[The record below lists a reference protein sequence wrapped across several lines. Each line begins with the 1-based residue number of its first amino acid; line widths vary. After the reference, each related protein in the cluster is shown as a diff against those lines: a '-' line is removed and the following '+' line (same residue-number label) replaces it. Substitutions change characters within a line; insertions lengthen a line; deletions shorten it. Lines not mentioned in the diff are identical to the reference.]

1 MAKNVTYEINLVSS
15 AANKAA
21 LKGLEDAVVGSIAR
35 IEAVLGRVGAAA
47 NRASQL
53 VGVGGPSLGSGL
65 AVGGSGSS
73 MPDYSK
79 QLEALDRFKRETES
93 RFSEAGKSAR
103 EKFKESL
110 GGLDEELLKAGEEAG
125 RKYEEGFNRGRGR
138 VQPESLPVIPP
149 SDVPPAPTE
158 LPRESPSLPGG
169 GPSLPDDNALDNLGK
184 LVDKL
189 GETRDAA
196 DETKAKLGANFREIA
211 GSADQT
217 AGAIGKLAGGLAFLF
232 ADSEDAKKLVQYI
245 LLVKGGI
252 DTVVGTVQAASGV
265 AKFFSLLGERAELKT
280 KSQKL
285 DTEATDAARDA
296 TSAYVKWLQAEGKTL
311 EEVTAGNQKHA
322 EMLRR
327 VAAEADKAAKS
338 SRELGD
344 AQDDTD
350 DGTDRPR
357 RGRGSGRRRGFGK
370 GKAGML
376 AGLAGMFGGRA
387 RDAVGDAADNA
398 LGSGASGIVETGLD
412 NIGSMKNLGRVGRV
426 AAPVASA
433 LALGKLGFDVAAGGG
448 TIDPNSGSGKVLGA
462 VGSSGIGGSV
472 DRFLGLD
479 TPAANLTKSFE
490 DLERATKRYQAAQE
504 QATQQQLSFQLSMID
519 RRGANEVS
527 DFQNDASARVRA
539 MQVGNRDMTA
549 TGAVSADQVDIA
561 KQLNEQLKFIRENEG
576 NLRGDTEAYVESL
589 GRAEAQYGKLIES
602 QNAMIS
608 AVKSEAA
615 ERERLNNQSISA
627 AEKRM
632 GLIEKERDIFRS
644 AEEKVAAAAQRFAE
658 LSKADQAATL
668 QAQQTAQQG
677 GQLTKRQ
684 RQLLDST
691 GLGEE
696 QEVVKRQRM
705 AEAAQA
711 GFFENFGGF
720 ERGQMQGSV
729 GRQVAIGDL
738 QNRANAINDTMDPRQ
753 REAALRELNNQ
764 QEQLGLAQSQASRM
778 RPGGQDR
785 VDRNFDA
792 QAQEARVEIANRQEI
807 NIQVQMDVEQVTRN
821 VIGQLKPLLDA
832 QAALIEKRV
841 GEEVNR
847 DKTSRMAEA
856 NAAALARRN
865 ASKT

>member
-21 LKGLEDAVVGSIAR
+21 LKGLEDSVVGSIAR
-35 IEAVLGRVGAAA
+35 IEAELGRVGRAA

-53 VGVGGPSLGSGL
+53 VGVGGPSLGSGP
-65 AVGGSGSS
+65 ATGSGSS
-73 MPDYSK
+73 VPDYSK
-79 QLEALDRFKRETES
+79 QLEALDNFKRETES

-103 EKFKESL
+103 DKFKESL
-110 GGLDEELLKAGEEAG
+110 GALDEELLRVGEEAG

-138 VQPESLPVIPP
+138 VQPDSLPQPNVP
-149 SDVPPAPTE
+149 DVPPAPTE

-169 GPSLPDDNALDNLGK
+169 SPSLPDDDALDNLGK

-196 DETKAKLGANFREIA
+196 DETKAKLGSNFREIA

-265 AKFFSLLGERAELKT
+265 AQFFSLLGERAELKT

-285 DTEATDAARDA
+285 DTEATNAARDA

-311 EEVTAGNQKHA
+311 EEATAGNQKHA

-350 DGTDRPR
+350 DGAGRPR
-357 RGRGSGRRRGFGK
+357 RGRGSGRRRGFGRR
-370 GKAGML
+370 GGML

-387 RDAVGDAADNA
+387 RDAVGDAADNV

-412 NIGSMKNLGRVGRV
+412 NFGSMKNLGRVGRV

-433 LALGKLGFDVAAGGG
+433 LAIGKLGFDVASGSG

-527 DFQNDASARVRA
+527 DFQTQSNARVRA

-561 KQLNEQLKFIRENEG
+561 KQLNDQLKFIRENEG

-589 GRAEAQYGKLIES
+589 GRAEAQYGKLIEN
-602 QNAMIS
+602 QNAMIA
-608 AVKSEAA
+608 AVKTEAA

-738 QNRANAINDTMDPRQ
+738 QNQANAINDTMDPRQ
-753 REAALRELNNQ
+753 REAALRELSRQ
-764 QEQLGLAQSQASRM
+764 QEQLGLAQSEASRM

-792 QAQEARVEIANRQEI
+792 QAQEARIEIANRQDI
-807 NIQVQMDVEQVTRN
+807 NIQVQMDVEQVTRS

-847 DKTSRMAEA
+847 DKTARMAAA
-856 NAAALARRN
+856 NAAALAKRN